1 MNRLY
6 GQSFRGW
13 LMDLIGIPL
22 IAFWPVIPLA
32 ALAVLAWWV
41 WL

>member
-1 MNRLY
+1 MNRMY

-22 IAFWPVIPLA
+22 ICFWPVILV
-32 ALAVLAWWV
+32 ALGLIIWWMA
-41 WL
+41 

>member
-6 GQSFRGW
+6 GQSLRGW

-32 ALAVLAWWV
+32 AVAGLAWWI
-41 WL
+41 LS